1 MDRRS
6 LAVVMPVY
14 NEEDLLDELW
24 RRLAA
29 ALDAV
34 PDLDWHAIFVDDGSA
49 DRTPDLLETLCA
61 RDPRAR
67 LLRLSRNFGHQPAIT
82 AGLEHADADAVVVM
96 DADLQDPPEVIPRL
110 LEAWRGGAEVVLA
123 RRRRRQE
130 SGLRRRLGFALFH
143 RFFRLLSDLPVTS
156 NTGVFSLLDRRVA
169 AELARLTERN
179 RFLPGLRSWV
189 GFRTAAVEFDRE
201 ARAAGEPKQSFRRLA
216 RYAFDGVFS
225 FSLKPLRLMTLIG
238 VLVSALGFVTA
249 SYFIV
254 KRIVGAETALT
265 GFTTLVSLV
274 LFLGGLQL
282 IAIGVVGE
290 YLGRVYDEVKSRPLY
305 IVRSRHGFPGET
317 PSPPQP

>member
-1 MDRRS
+1 
-6 LAVVMPVY
+6 MPVY

-24 RRLAA
+24 RRLTG

-49 DRTPDLLETLCA
+49 DRTPALLEALCA

-82 AGLEHADADAVVVM
+82 AGLEHAAADAVVIM

-123 RRRRRQE
+123 RRRSRRE

-143 RFFRLLSDLPVTS
+143 RFFRLLSDFPVTS

-169 AELARLTERN
+169 TEMARLSERN

-225 FSLKPLRLMTLIG
+225 FSLKPLRLMTVIG

-254 KRIVGAETALT
+254 KRLVGAETALT

-282 IAIGVVGE
+282 VAIGVVGE

-305 IVRSRHGFPGET
+305 IVRSRHGFPGEE
-317 PSPPQP
+317 PSPPRP